1 MKTIVYLLICIVV
14 PIFCYSNNEKVLNST
29 VKNVTVFLNSAQVNR
44 SANFSLDAGTT
55 DLIFEGI
62 SPFINSKSIQVK
74 GTGKITII
82 DVKYRILQP
91 EIELPTFTTLPP
103 KIINDIKLLEDSLND
118 LSFDIDDI
126 LNKKEVLNLEKNV
139 LLQNKFMK
147 GSVDTI
153 PELKDAMSYLRKQLN
168 DINAELNKLKR
179 IEFKLNSN
187 KSEMQQ
193 RLNTL
198 KAYNNQKNPE
208 KSKDVK
214 HQVVVTVSVDE
225 PVQGKLNINYMV
237 TNAGWNP
244 EYDIR
249 AEGTDKP
256 VTLVY
261 KANVYQNSGEKW
273 ENVKLKLSTINPNQ
287 SYAKPNLGVLYLNYL
302 YNTVVLAQSR
312 REQMKEGN
320 YAGCVSQPAYLDDEL
335 EKNKMKDVMANYSS
349 DYTQAQQ
356 TMTNVEY
363 DINLSYTIP
372 SDGQYHKVAVQNYE
386 LATDYYHYLLP
397 RIDKQ
402 AYLVAKITDWGKLD
416 LLAANANIYF
426 EGTYVGETSINP
438 SILQDTMEISL
449 GKDRGIIVE
458 RVKDKDNV
466 RNELIGSNVK
476 KTIQYNIKLKNNK
489 LQLCNLVIEDQIPIS
504 QNNEI
509 IVKDLD
515 LSSAEY
521 NKLNGILTWK
531 AKLKSQESKTISFS
545 YEIEYNKNKQLA
557 SAF

>member
-1 MKTIVYLLICIVV
+1 M